1 MKYSR
6 RVRFGETDP
15 FNVVYFTSY
24 FHYFKEALDE
34 FLRSKGFE
42 PELFYKNSDEGY
54 AFPIVRA
61 EADFVAKASYDD
73 VVDIDVTVE
82 NIGER
87 SVTFSF
93 KSNFVVGR
101 IVCACIDRN
110 WKSLKIP
117 EKIRNKLMEQL

>member
-42 PELFYKNSDEGY
+42 PELFYRNPGEGY

-61 EADFVAKASYDD
+61 EADFVARASYDD
-73 VVDIDVTVE
+73 IIEIEVAVE
-82 NIGER
+82 DMGER

-93 KSNFVVGR
+93 KSDFAHGR
-101 IVCACIDRN
+101 IVCVCITETG
-110 WKSLKIP
+110 KA
-117 EKIRNKLMEQL
+117 

>member
-42 PELFYKNSDEGY
+42 PELFYRNPGEGY

-61 EADFVAKASYDD
+61 EADFVARASYDD
-73 VVDIDVTVE
+73 IIEIEVAVE
-82 NIGER
+82 DMGER

-93 KSNFVVGR
+93 KSDFAHGR
-101 IVCACIDRN
+101 IVCVCIDRN

-117 EKIRNKLMEQL
+117 EKIRNRLMEQL